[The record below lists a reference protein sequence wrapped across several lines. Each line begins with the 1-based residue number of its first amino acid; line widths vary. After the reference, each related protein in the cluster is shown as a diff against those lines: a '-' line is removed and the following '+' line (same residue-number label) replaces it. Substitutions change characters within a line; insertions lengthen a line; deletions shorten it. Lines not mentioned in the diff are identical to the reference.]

1 MQSKS
6 PAGMHVDLPSPSA
19 LMAEDG
25 ILPGRRNNESAKA
38 SGRASSPSVRHR
50 PVARAATFGGLGVPP
65 VRRRDSLMSESLKSS
80 TDDLLLPRVKRTGLE
95 THHEPSHWHSA
106 PLGLALLPAF
116 GGLFFTNGSAVITD
130 VTLLLLAAVFLNW
143 SVRLPW

>member
-1 MQSKS
+1 
-6 PAGMHVDLPSPSA
+6 
-19 LMAEDG
+19 MADEN
-25 ILPGRRNNESAKA
+25 PVTGRRSNPTAKT
-38 SGRASSPSVRHR
+38 SGRSSSSPVPTR
-50 PVARAATFGGLGVPP
+50 PFARASTFGNFTAPLD
-65 VRRRDSLMSESLKSS
+65 RRRDSLVSDSVDGAGRSFKSS
-80 TDDLLLPRVKRTGLE
+80 TDDLLLPRVKSTGLE

-116 GGLFFTNGSAVITD
+116 GGLFFKNGSAVITD